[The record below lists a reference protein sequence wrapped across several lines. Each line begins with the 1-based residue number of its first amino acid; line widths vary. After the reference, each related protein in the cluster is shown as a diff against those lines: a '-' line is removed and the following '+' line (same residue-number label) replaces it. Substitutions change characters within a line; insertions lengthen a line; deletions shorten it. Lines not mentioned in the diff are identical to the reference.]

1 MTRVATATGLI
12 LTKRF
17 TYRGLADEEWS
28 SRYWFTGP
36 PPDSDQHWA
45 DLANDVA
52 ELEVECYAPTSKVVA
67 AYGYND
73 NTPNAHAVWKTDYSL
88 TGSEL
93 AGRLIIADGHPFA
106 GDQAGLV
113 QWKCARLSEKGKPIY
128 LRKFFHDGGVASTAR
143 DSVDSAT
150 YTAYSNFA
158 TAMVDGSVLGAR
170 VIRSQTQDES
180 IVFLGAY
187 PYVTT
192 RTLKRRGKRPLPKP

>member
-1 MTRVATATGLI
+1 MATATGLI

-17 TYRGLADEEWS
+17 TYRTSADEEWS
-28 SRYWFTGP
+28 NRYWFTGP
-36 PPDSDQHWA
+36 PPDTDQHWR

-52 ELEVECYAPTSKVVA
+52 ELEVECYAPSSVVVSA
-67 AYGYND
+67 MGYDSND
-73 NTPNAHAVWKTDYSL
+73 PDAHAVWKVDYAL
-88 TGSEL
+88 EGSTL

-113 QWKCARLSEKGKPIY
+113 QWKCGRLSAKGKPIF
-128 LRKFFHDGGVASTAR
+128 LRKFFHDGGIATTAR

-170 VIRSQTQDES
+170 VIRSHTQDEQ
-180 IVFLGAY
+180 IVFVGAY

-192 RTLKRRGKRPLPKP
+192 RTLKRRGKRPLPKA